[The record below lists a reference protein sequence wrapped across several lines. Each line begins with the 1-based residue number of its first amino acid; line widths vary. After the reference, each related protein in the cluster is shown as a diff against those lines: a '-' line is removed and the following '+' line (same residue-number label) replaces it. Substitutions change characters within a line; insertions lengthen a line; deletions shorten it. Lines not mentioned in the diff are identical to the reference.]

1 MTDRIA
7 AQARSLSLTDDNRRW
22 WTLAA
27 MCFALFMI
35 MLDNTVVNVALPS
48 IQKDL
53 HASLSSLEWTVNAYT
68 LVFAV
73 LLVTGGRLG
82 DIFGRRRMFLF
93 GVVTFAISS
102 AAIGLAP
109 TDTLLVA
116 GRAIQGIGAAFM
128 MPATL
133 SIITNAFPPQERG
146 KAIGTWAGVSALALA
161 IGPVVGGFLTESVSW
176 RAIFFLNLPV
186 AAGAVAV
193 TLFATHESRD
203 ETVGRTVDIP
213 GIAALTAGL
222 TAIVLALV
230 EGNSWGWGSPRILA
244 LFAAGA
250 IGLAGFFVIEHHSRS
265 PMLDFTFFRSRSF
278 LGANVVGFVVSFAML
293 AMFFFIALYMQ
304 NILGYSPLQAGV
316 RFLPSTVILIF
327 VAPVAG
333 RLSDRIG
340 PRIPMTIGLLL
351 VTVSLYWQSTISV
364 DTGYGHLLPGFIL
377 MGFGMGLV
385 MSPMS
390 TAAMNAVDQTKA
402 GVASGIL
409 SMSRMVGGTF
419 GVAVMGALVAGT
431 GPQQDRRAA
440 ARPAHRSPR
449 GARPL
454 PRRGRRR
461 QRRRAGHR
469 RAAPGLR
476 LRPLQRA
483 EDRRRGGLHRRRR
496 RVDHGGRQAPGGRRA
511 RDRRVQA
518 RGRRR
523 AARRRGGL
531 RAPLGRIDPPA
542 PPLSSS
548 PPGPARSPARAGPFS
563 SSRAASL
570 PGQMEVLTSL
580 DRAHIE
586 QLRARGEFFWLDL
599 SRPTRRGHRGA
610 RRAPAN
616 CTRSRS
622 RTRATSTSA
631 PSSTTTTTTCC
642 SSSTGS
648 PRRPGTVIHRT
659 SRRCWRCTSTSPA
672 TAW

>member
-53 HASLSSLEWTVNAYT
+53 HASLSSLEWTINAYT

-102 AAIGLAP
+102 AAIGFAP

-116 GRAIQGIGAAFM
+116 GRAVQGIGAAFM

-213 GIAALTAGL
+213 GIAALTSGL

-230 EGNSWGWGSPRILA
+230 EGNSWGWGSAGILA

-250 IGLAGFFVIEHHSRS
+250 IGLVGFFVIEHHSRA
-265 PMLDFTFFRSRSF
+265 PMIDFSFFASKSF
-278 LGANVVGFVVSFAML
+278 LGTNVVAFVVSFAML

-316 RFLPSTVILIF
+316 RFLP
-327 VAPVAG
+327 
-333 RLSDRIG
+333 
-340 PRIPMTIGLLL
+340 
-351 VTVSLYWQSTISV
+351 
-364 DTGYGHLLPGFIL
+364 
-377 MGFGMGLV
+377 
-385 MSPMS
+385 
-390 TAAMNAVDQTKA
+390 
-402 GVASGIL
+402 
-409 SMSRMVGGTF
+409 
-419 GVAVMGALVAGT
+419 
-431 GPQQDRRAA
+431 RR
-440 ARPAHRSPR
+440 
-449 GARPL
+449 
-454 PRRGRRR
+454 
-461 QRRRAGHR
+461 
-469 RAAPGLR
+469 
-476 LRPLQRA
+476 
-483 EDRRRGGLHRRRR
+483 
-496 RVDHGGRQAPGGRRA
+496 
-511 RDRRVQA
+511 
-518 RGRRR
+518 
-523 AARRRGGL
+523 
-531 RAPLGRIDPPA
+531 
-542 PPLSSS
+542 SS
-548 PPGPARSPARAGPFS
+548 
-563 SSRAASL
+563 
-570 PGQMEVLTSL
+570 
-580 DRAHIE
+580 
-586 QLRARGEFFWLDL
+586 
-599 SRPTRRGHRGA
+599 
-610 RRAPAN
+610 
-616 CTRSRS
+616 
-622 RTRATSTSA
+622 
-631 PSSTTTTTTCC
+631 
-642 SSSTGS
+642 
-648 PRRPGTVIHRT
+648 
-659 SRRCWRCTSTSPA
+659 
-672 TAW
+672 